1 MRGGSIKKYPITTI
15 NIVAFSVIM
24 MVNVFDQIARSQS
37 FIGRAIYT
45 LPFLILIALCYIF
58 RNKYKFNAYLYFGMS
73 MLGLMTTGEAGTLAG
88 IFFLICSLYISQS
101 FKTNVIIIILTSI
114 GVASKIFFGFTA
126 MEIAGTYLGYV
137 YCLLIYYILI
147 HPKKPTV
154 VPAHDLDQDNRK
166 IVEYLVAGYNNKE
179 IAYRVALTENAV
191 TKRLKAMRDH
201 FEVRTN
207 SQLAYELSLKGF
219 FKHD

>member
-1 MRGGSIKKYPITTI
+1 MDGGLIKKYPITII
-15 NIVAFSVIM
+15 NIIAFVLIFGI
-24 MVNVFDQIARSQS
+24 NVFDQIAKTQS

-45 LPFLILIALCYIF
+45 LPFLIFIALCIIF
-58 RNKYKFNAYLYFGMS
+58 KSKYKFSAYLFLLMS
-73 MLGLMTTGEAGTLAG
+73 LIPLYTSKEPGNMIGVT
-88 IFFLICSLYISQS
+88 FLIFSLYIFQTL
-101 FKTNVIIIILTSI
+101 KTNLIILSI
-114 GVASKIFFGFTA
+114 TVIAVASTMFRGLTSMQI
-126 MEIAGTYLGYV
+126 IATYIGYV
-137 YCLLIYYILI
+137 YFLAIYYILI
-147 HPKKPTV
+147 HPKKPMI